1 MEFIKY
7 LRLLRRHWL
16 LIAVSVGLAG
26 GVALAITMRQ
36 TPQYRASI
44 TMFVSAADRTTN
56 SSTAYQASLLSQERV
71 KSYANLL
78 KSERIA
84 RKLSSTL
91 NGGLSAASLQA
102 KISAE
107 AIPETVL
114 LRATVQDESPAR
126 AKTVAD
132 ALGVEFVALVQE
144 LERPPGDVRPL
155 VKVTVVDN
163 AQVPTSPVSPQPML
177 NLMLGLLV
185 GFGVGVGGSLLR
197 EDADSSVKSGDDL
210 RHVTGGAVLGTIGY
224 DGAASKRPLVFHG
237 SAHAPRA
244 EAFRFLRANLQFVDV
259 DEPVRLVVITSALPK
274 EGRSLT
280 TCNLAV
286 ALAEAGKRVIVI
298 DADLRKPRVARYLGV
313 DGAAGLTSV
322 LVGHAGLDDALQQW
336 NATSLF
342 VLPSGPIPP
351 NPGELLGS
359 QHMQKLLD
367 DVRDRAD
374 IVLIDTPPLLPVADA
389 TVLARN
395 CDGAVMIARHGRTQA
410 HELRS
415 GVERL
420 RAADVRLLGSVLNM
434 APAKNE
440 LSYSYVGDFELKTS
454 ANGVAGQRRNGV

>member
-16 LIAVSVGLAG
+16 LIVVSVVLSG
-26 GVALAITMRQ
+26 GVAWVVTMRQ

-84 RKLSSTL
+84 SKLSSTL
-91 NGGLSAASLQA
+91 NGGLSAENLQA
-102 KISAE
+102 RISAE

-114 LRATVQDESPAR
+114 LRAMVVDESPAR
-126 AKTVAD
+126 AKSLAD

-144 LERPPGDVRPL
+144 LERPPGDARPL
-155 VKVTVVDN
+155 VKVTVVDD
-163 AQVPTSPVSPQPML
+163 AQVPTAPVSPQPLL
-177 NLMLGLLV
+177 NLMLGLLA
-185 GFGVGVGGSLLR
+185 GFAIGVGGSLLR

-210 RHVTGGAVLGTIGY
+210 RRLTGGAVLGTIRY
-224 DGAASKRPLVFHG
+224 DGAVSKRPNVGHG
-237 SAHAPRA
+237 AMHTPRA

-280 TCNLAV
+280 TCDLAV
-286 ALAEAGKRVIVI
+286 ALAQAGKRVIVV
-298 DADLRKPRVARYLGV
+298 DADLRKPRIARYLGV
-313 DGAAGLTSV
+313 DGTAGLTSV
-322 LVGHAGLDDALQQW
+322 LVGHTGLDDALQQW
-336 NATSLF
+336 RDLPLF
-342 VLPSGPIPP
+342 VLSSGPVPP

-359 QHMQKLLD
+359 QHMQKLLL

-374 IVLIDTPPLLPVADA
+374 IVLLDTPPLLPVADA

-395 CDGAVMIARHGRTQA
+395 CDGAVMIARHGRTQTD
-410 HELRS
+410 ELRS

-434 APAKNE
+434 VPAKHE
-440 LSYSYVGDFELKTS
+440 LGYSRAGDFDRPADSLT
-454 ANGVAGQRRNGV
+454 AR